1 LTHGCLE
8 EQSAM
13 PILVDLRRFHG
24 LQQDLFRFRN
34 AIFFSVNVGQD
45 TAGLATN
52 VHDGGQVLAQ
62 EPLKQKIKRLY
73 WISLTGKSF
82 ALETKIV

>member
-1 LTHGCLE
+1 
-8 EQSAM
+8 M
-13 PILVDLRRFHG
+13 PILVDLRCFHG

-45 TAGLATN
+45 AAGLATN

-62 EPLKQKIKRLY
+62 EPLKQKKSNFVGFCLQK
-73 WISLTGKSF
+73 SLLLWKLRKTQSQTWNFEK
-82 ALETKIV
+82 T